1 MMKDNLGTTNILA
14 LMPDWL
20 WMRNQINSQPHG
32 VDDKVLWA
40 RWGELCN
47 EILAQPCVGPADFA
61 AKVVVIND
69 LSMNEILLDDRVN
82 IEAVALVKAHLQFE

>member
-1 MMKDNLGTTNILA
+1 MKDNLGKTNILA

-61 AKVVVIND
+61 AKVVVRED
-69 LSMNEILLDDRVN
+69 LSLETNTDELQS
-82 IEAVALVKAHLQFE
+82 EAIALVTQHMRAE